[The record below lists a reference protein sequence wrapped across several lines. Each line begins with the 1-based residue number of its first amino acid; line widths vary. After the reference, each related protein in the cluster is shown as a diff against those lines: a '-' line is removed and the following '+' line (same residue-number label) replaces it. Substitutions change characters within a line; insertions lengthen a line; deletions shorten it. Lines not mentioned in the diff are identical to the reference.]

1 MQDRTNFGQISLGD
15 ILLDKLPDAFLSYT
29 TIKRVIDYLEAGG
42 TLFLSALGLH
52 YVADLGIEENGDPRV
67 FQPLGK
73 APPKIGVTPT
83 AKGKKHPVFKGL
95 DTSDPINLT
104 SKQQASFTSDFI
116 AFGQGFPT
124 GGVILATKT

>member
-1 MQDRTNFGQISLGD
+1 MPF
-15 ILLDKLPDAFLSYT
+15 KSYT

-73 APPKIGVTPT
+73 DPPKIGVTPT
-83 AKGKKHPVFKGL
+83 AEGKKHPVFKRF
-95 DTSDPINLT
+95 DTSGPINLT
-104 SKQQASFTSDFI
+104 SKQQSSFTSDFI
-116 AFGQGFPT
+116 AFEQGFPI
-124 GGVILATKT
+124 GGVILATKTRGGRQAQRNVQ